1 MRKKSEGSLKSVI
14 FRNISIQTALIL
26 VIFSLLLA
34 GNSYISETDSIRN
47 YLEQRNLALRYLTRG
62 YFAKIYNAV
71 DTLSRNR
78 LVIND
83 PMDSPETQEA
93 VLDLY
98 KTLTL
103 VDHDINYVFSGYKNG
118 TMLINDYETPEG
130 FNSVLRPWYQE
141 ALKASPDITQGV
153 PYQEFKTKE
162 WLVSVSKTLINEKG
176 EITGVVSVDSSIDDI
191 AKILVEPKYHSSYS
205 YLLKADGS
213 ILVHPDE
220 DYIGKNISEILG
232 FSPDIESGSGGLQYS
247 LNGAKKICYYNRIE
261 RLGWIVVTVIDRK
274 EITNP
279 ILLKMFINIFVV
291 GLIAVFLGWYL
302 SVSLGRQLIVP
313 LEELHKRVS
322 LIASGETESAS
333 SHHYP
338 DNEIGAIATNIE
350 QLTEHELFR
359 RNRELQLVNRKL
371 ERLSTT
377 DQLTGLYNR
386 RKIQNDLEK
395 EWDRSKRYNTVF
407 SIIMYDI
414 DWFKKINDTYGH
426 QAGDEVLRS
435 IADLTRSNFR
445 STDIISRWGGEEFMI
460 LCPETYAG
468 DACRMAW
475 KFCSSVKAHDFP
487 GGISV
492 SISAGVCSFSPEN
505 NLDFIIRTADERL
518 YQAKQSGRDRV
529 VPASC
534 ENPAADKS
542 GST

>member
-1 MRKKSEGSLKSVI
+1 VRK
-14 FRNISIQTALIL
+14 IS
-26 VIFSLLLA
+26 
-34 GNSYISETDSIRN
+34 
-47 YLEQRNLALRYLTRG
+47 
-62 YFAKIYNAV
+62 
-71 DTLSRNR
+71 
-78 LVIND
+78 
-83 PMDSPETQEA
+83 
-93 VLDLY
+93 
-98 KTLTL
+98 
-103 VDHDINYVFSGYKNG
+103 
-118 TMLINDYETPEG
+118 
-130 FNSVLRPWYQE
+130 
-141 ALKASPDITQGV
+141 
-153 PYQEFKTKE
+153 
-162 WLVSVSKTLINEKG
+162 
-176 EITGVVSVDSSIDDI
+176 
-191 AKILVEPKYHSSYS
+191 
-205 YLLKADGS
+205 
-213 ILVHPDE
+213 
-220 DYIGKNISEILG
+220 
-232 FSPDIESGSGGLQYS
+232 
-247 LNGAKKICYYNRIE
+247 YYNRIE
-261 RLGWIVVTVIDRK
+261 RLGWIVVTVVDRK

-279 ILLKMFINIFVV
+279 ILLKMFINILVV

-302 SVSLGRQLIVP
+302 SVALGRQLIVP

-322 LIASGETESAS
+322 LIVSGETESAS
-333 SHHYP
+333 SRHYP
-338 DNEIGAIATNIE
+338 DNEIGAIAMNIE
-350 QLTEHELFR
+350 QLTEHELFK
-359 RNRELQLVNRKL
+359 RNRELQRVNSKL

-386 RKIQNDLEK
+386 RKIQNELEK

-460 LCPETYAG
+460 LCPETFAG

-475 KFCSSVKAHDFP
+475 KFCSSVKSHDFP

-492 SISAGVCSFSPEN
+492 SISAGVCNFSPEN